1 MDSKKRI
8 SKPELLAP
16 AGSLDAL
23 YAAIEGG
30 ADAVYVGGVAFNAR
44 INAKN
49 FTPEELK
56 RGIDCA
62 HAYGAKVY
70 IAANTL
76 IYDREMDDYLRA
88 AEDAYL
94 CGADAFIV
102 ADLGAAR
109 LLRSRIP
116 VELHGSTQLS
126 GHNLHAAELL
136 SREGF
141 SRMVLAREMS
151 RENIKYFTEN
161 SPIEAEVFVHGALC
175 VCHSGQCLFSS
186 VVGGRSGNRGECA
199 QPCRLPYNTPQGKS
213 DYPLSLSDLSLARY
227 VPELCDMGVAS
238 FKIEGRMKSPEYV
251 RDVTSIWRRLIDE
264 KRAADD
270 SDMAELAAIFSRGGF
285 TDGYY
290 SGKIGRKMLGI
301 RSEGD
306 KAASRQLKPFENI
319 TRKMPVK
326 LEAEICR
333 GKNISLK
340 ATLLDGERE
349 IRSAEAV
356 GAMPEEAR
364 TAPLDRERVIQSLS
378 KLGGTPYSLKNI
390 EIRLDD
396 GLMIPISALNS
407 LRREA
412 IEQLTPEN
420 SRSRA
425 DLMDGAEPKIPQMR
439 KKDVKEQKIA
449 LFFDPKSLAQ
459 EAKDFF
465 DIIYLPV
472 EHFDGETNG
481 IMLPPVVF
489 DSEKEKITALVS
501 RAKDLGAEHILVGNI
516 GHLDIAKESGMTI
529 HGDFRLNIS
538 NNYSAGYIEELGFD
552 DAILSPELTLP
563 RMRDICGNTISVVY
577 GRLPLMITE
586 KCVGKE
592 LSSSS
597 GNDGCKLCTENKLT
611 LNDRRGKRFP
621 IIRTW
626 EHRSTIV
633 NSVPL
638 YMADRKRDLDAG
650 GIKKQYFIF
659 TTEGKK
665 EVEEIIN
672 SYKNNLPPRD
682 PSSVKRIK

>member
-301 RSEGD
+301 RNTAERIKYEYKKGGVEFKSEPGKGTKVIIRIEKRNLIQEGD
-306 KAASRQLKPFENI
+306 
-319 TRKMPVK
+319 
-326 LEAEICR
+326 
-333 GKNISLK
+333 
-340 ATLLDGERE
+340 
-349 IRSAEAV
+349 
-356 GAMPEEAR
+356 
-364 TAPLDRERVIQSLS
+364 
-378 KLGGTPYSLKNI
+378 
-390 EIRLDD
+390 
-396 GLMIPISALNS
+396 
-407 LRREA
+407 
-412 IEQLTPEN
+412 
-420 SRSRA
+420 
-425 DLMDGAEPKIPQMR
+425 
-439 KKDVKEQKIA
+439 
-449 LFFDPKSLAQ
+449 
-459 EAKDFF
+459 
-465 DIIYLPV
+465 II
-472 EHFDGETNG
+472 
-481 IMLPPVVF
+481 
-489 DSEKEKITALVS
+489 EKEK
-501 RAKDLGAEHILVGNI
+501 
-516 GHLDIAKESGMTI
+516 
-529 HGDFRLNIS
+529 
-538 NNYSAGYIEELGFD
+538 
-552 DAILSPELTLP
+552 
-563 RMRDICGNTISVVY
+563 
-577 GRLPLMITE
+577 
-586 KCVGKE
+586 
-592 LSSSS
+592 
-597 GNDGCKLCTENKLT
+597 
-611 LNDRRGKRFP
+611 
-621 IIRTW
+621 
-626 EHRSTIV
+626 
-633 NSVPL
+633 
-638 YMADRKRDLDAG
+638 
-650 GIKKQYFIF
+650 
-659 TTEGKK
+659 
-665 EVEEIIN
+665 
-672 SYKNNLPPRD
+672 
-682 PSSVKRIK
+682 